1 MSKKKLFLI
10 DAYALIFRAYYAFIK
25 NPVVNSKGFET
36 SAILG
41 FFNSIFDI
49 KRREKP
55 EYLSVVFDKGGST
68 DRSAIYSE
76 YKSNRSATPE
86 VILDSVPYIYSILNG
101 LGITTLDLEGYEAD
115 DIIGTVAKNAEK
127 NGFEVYMVT
136 PDKDF
141 AQLVTENI
149 FLYKPARFGNGI
161 EIMGIDEVNKK
172 FEIDSPIKVIDY
184 LGMMGD
190 SVDNIPGIPG
200 VGDKTAKKFIK
211 DYGSIEGLYENTHE
225 LKGKLKEKVQEN
237 HNLAMLSK
245 KLATIITDVPIEYE
259 LEKLKISK
267 PLSEQIISIFDELE
281 FKRLKE
287 SYFKLFNDSNL
298 KTENKQAQII
308 DQNPTNF
315 ITQQISGVKGISI
328 LKQKIKE
335 SKLFAFD
342 IKFYENYVYLCFCW
356 STSSTYFIKVE
367 REECEDLLKSLQ
379 NIFESEIKKIVF
391 DHKATSKILHNYN
404 IKINNFFDIKI
415 GSYLIS
421 PGARNDFKAILS
433 LNSHIDIND
442 DELNL
447 ENVYYYEGLF
457 LKINQELK
465 EKNLLPLLNEVE
477 NPLSS
482 ILMKMEHEGIRLN
495 SNLILEIKKIFENEI
510 QKLETEIF
518 KLSRVEFNIASP
530 KQLGEILFEKLTIE
544 SNPKKTKTGQYS
556 TSEDT
561 LSKLAKKHEIVKFIL
576 EWRSLQKLLTTY
588 VYGLPKQIDPNSN
601 KIHTEFNQTLTTTG
615 RLSSV
620 NPNLQNIPIRTER
633 GKLIRKCF
641 IPRDEN
647 YTLLCADYSQ
657 IELRIIAFLSGDS
670 NMKNAFINNEDIH
683 TSTAARVF
691 NINIDEVNEEQRR
704 NAKIV
709 NFGIIYGVSA
719 FGLSNQTNLTR
730 GESKEIIDNY
740 FKSYPKLKEYMSNQ
754 ISYARE
760 KGFVETI
767 LGRKRY
773 IPEINSRNAI
783 LRSSAERN
791 AINTPVQGSAAD
803 IIKLSMIKIDNEF
816 EKKSLK
822 SKLLLQVHDELV
834 FDVHLTELDIVKQI
848 VSSNME
854 NAIQIDVPLKVDI
867 GHGDNWLVAH

>member
-55 EYLSVVFDKGGST
+55 DYLSVVFDKGGSA

-86 VILDSVPYIYSILNG
+86 VILNSVPYIYNILNG

-149 FLYKPARFGNGI
+149 FLYKPARFGNSI
-161 EIMGIDEVNKK
+161 EIMGVDEVNKK
-172 FEIDSPIKVIDY
+172 FEIDAPVKVIDY

-225 LKGKLKEKVQEN
+225 LKGKLKEKVEEN

-245 KLATIITDVPIEYE
+245 KLATIITDVPIAYE
-259 LEKLKISK
+259 LENLKISK
-267 PLSEQIISIFDELE
+267 PSSEQIISIFDELE

-287 SYFKLFNDSNL
+287 SYFKLFSDSDF
-298 KTENKQAQII
+298 KTEIKQADII
-308 DQNPTNF
+308 DKSKSNF
-315 ITQQISGVKGISI
+315 ITQKINGKTGILI

-342 IKFYENYVYLCFCW
+342 IKFFDSDIYLCLCW
-356 STSSTYFIKVE
+356 STASTYFIKVE
-367 REECEDLLKSLQ
+367 RGECKELFESFKD
-379 NIFESEIKKIVF
+379 IFESDIKKIVF
-391 DHKATSKILHNYN
+391 NHKAISKILHNYD

-433 LNSHIDIND
+433 LNSNIDIND

-447 ENVYYYEGLF
+447 ENVYYYEELF

-465 EKNLLPLLNEVE
+465 DKNLLTLQNEIE

-482 ILMKMEHEGIRLN
+482 VLMKMEYQGIRLD
-495 SNLILEIKKIFENEI
+495 SNLISEIKEIFENEI

-518 KLSRVEFNIASP
+518 RVSGVEFNIASP
-530 KQLGEILFEKLTIE
+530 KQLGEILFDRLTLE

-561 LSKLAKKHEIVKFIL
+561 LSKLAKKHEIAKLIL

-588 VYGLPKQIDPNSN
+588 VYSLPKQIDPGSN

-615 RLSSV
+615 RLSSI

-633 GKLIRKCF
+633 GKLIRKSF
-641 IPRDEN
+641 IPSGKD

-691 NINIDEVNEEQRR
+691 NIDINQVNEEQRR

-754 ISYARE
+754 ISFARE
-760 KGFVETI
+760 KGYVETI
-767 LGRKRY
+767 LKRKRY
-773 IPEINSRNAI
+773 LPEINSRNAMI
-783 LRSSAERN
+783 RSSAERN

-803 IIKLSMIKIDNEF
+803 IIKLAMIKIDSEL

-834 FDVHLTELDIVKQI
+834 FDVHLAELDIVKEI

-854 NAIQIDVPLKVDI
+854 NSIEIDIPLKVDI

>member
-1 MSKKKLFLI
+1 MLKKKLFLI

-55 EYLSVVFDKGGST
+55 DYLSVVFDKGGSK
-68 DRSAIYSE
+68 DRSTIYSE

-86 VILDSVPYIYSILNG
+86 VILDSVPYIYNILNG

-225 LKGKLKEKVQEN
+225 LKGKLKEKVEGNQ
-237 HNLAMLSK
+237 NLAILSK
-245 KLATIITDVPIEYE
+245 KLATIITDVPIAYE
-259 LEKLKISK
+259 LENLKISK
-267 PLSEQIISIFDELE
+267 PISEQIISIFDELE

-287 SYFKLFNDSNL
+287 SYFKLFSNSDI
-298 KTENKQAQII
+298 KTEIKQT
-308 DQNPTNF
+308 DLEDENRSNF
-315 ITQQISGVKGISI
+315 ITQRISGKTGILI
-328 LKQKIKE
+328 LKQKIRE

-342 IKFYENYVYLCFCW
+342 IKFYENDIYLCLCW
-356 STSSTYFIKVE
+356 STASTYFIKVE
-367 REECEDLLKSLQ
+367 KGQCKELLNSFKE
-379 NIFESEIKKIVF
+379 IFESDIKKIVF
-391 DHKATSKILHNYN
+391 NHKAISKILFDCD

-415 GSYLIS
+415 GSYLTL

-433 LNSHIDIND
+433 LNSNIDIND

-447 ENVYYYEGLF
+447 ENVYYYERLF
-457 LKINQELK
+457 LKINQDLK
-465 EKNLLPLLNEVE
+465 EKNLLTLIDEIE
-477 NPLSS
+477 NPLSN
-482 ILMKMEHEGIRLN
+482 ILMKMEHQGIRLD
-495 SNLILEIKKIFENEI
+495 SNLISEIKEIFENEI
-510 QKLETEIF
+510 QKLETAIF
-518 KLSRVEFNIASP
+518 KVSGVEFNIASP
-530 KQLGEILFEKLTIE
+530 KQLGEILFERLSLE

-561 LSKLAKKHEIVKFIL
+561 LSKLAKKHEIAKLIL

-588 VYGLPKQIDPNSN
+588 VYSLPKQIDPNSN

-615 RLSSV
+615 RLSSI

-633 GKLIRKCF
+633 GKLIRKSF
-641 IPRDEN
+641 VPSDES

-657 IELRIIAFLSGDS
+657 IELRIIAFLSGDA

-691 NINIDEVNEEQRR
+691 NININEVNEEQRR

-730 GESKEIIDNY
+730 VESKEIIDNY

-760 KGFVETI
+760 NGYVETI
-767 LGRKRY
+767 LKRKRY
-773 IPEINSRNAI
+773 LPEINSRNAI

-803 IIKLSMIKIDNEF
+803 IIKLAMIKIDSEI

-822 SKLLLQVHDELV
+822 SKLILQVHDELV
-834 FDVHLTELDIVKQI
+834 FDVHLPELNIVKEI
-848 VSSNME
+848 VSYNME

-867 GHGDNWLVAH
+867 GYGDNWLVAH

>member
-55 EYLSVVFDKGGST
+55 DYLSVVFDKGGSA

-86 VILDSVPYIYSILNG
+86 VILNSVPYIYNILNG

-149 FLYKPARFGNGI
+149 FLYKPARFGNSI
-161 EIMGIDEVNKK
+161 EIMGVDEVNKK
-172 FEIDSPIKVIDY
+172 FEIDAPVKVIDY

-225 LKGKLKEKVQEN
+225 LKGKLKEKVEEN

-245 KLATIITDVPIEYE
+245 KLATIITDVPIAYE
-259 LEKLKISK
+259 LENLKISK
-267 PLSEQIISIFDELE
+267 PSSEQIISIFDELE

-287 SYFKLFNDSNL
+287 SYFKLFSDSDF
-298 KTENKQAQII
+298 KTEIKQADII
-308 DQNPTNF
+308 DKSKSNF
-315 ITQQISGVKGISI
+315 ITQKINGKTGILI

-342 IKFYENYVYLCFCW
+342 IKFFDSDIYLCLCW
-356 STSSTYFIKVE
+356 STASTYFIKVE
-367 REECEDLLKSLQ
+367 RGECKELFESFKD
-379 NIFESEIKKIVF
+379 IFESDIKKIVF
-391 DHKATSKILHNYN
+391 NHKAISKILHNYD

-433 LNSHIDIND
+433 LNSNIDIND

-447 ENVYYYEGLF
+447 ENVYYYEELF

-465 EKNLLPLLNEVE
+465 EKNLLTLQNEIE

-482 ILMKMEHEGIRLN
+482 VLMKMEYQGIRLD
-495 SNLILEIKKIFENEI
+495 SNLISEIKEIFENEI

-518 KLSRVEFNIASP
+518 RVSGVEFNIASP
-530 KQLGEILFEKLTIE
+530 KQLGEILFDRLTLE

-561 LSKLAKKHEIVKFIL
+561 LSKLAKKHEIAKLIL

-588 VYGLPKQIDPNSN
+588 VYSLPKQIDPGSN

-633 GKLIRKCF
+633 GKLIRKSF
-641 IPRDEN
+641 IPSGKD

-691 NINIDEVNEEQRR
+691 NIDINQVNEEQRR

-754 ISYARE
+754 ISFARE
-760 KGFVETI
+760 KGYVETI
-767 LGRKRY
+767 LKRKRY
-773 IPEINSRNAI
+773 LPEINSRNAMI
-783 LRSSAERN
+783 RSSAERN

-803 IIKLSMIKIDNEF
+803 IIKLAMIKIDSEL

-834 FDVHLTELDIVKQI
+834 FDVHLAELDIVKEI

-854 NAIQIDVPLKVDI
+854 NSIEIDIPLKVDI

>member
-342 IKFYENYVYLCFCW
+342 IKYYENYIYLCFCW
-356 STSSTYFIKVE
+356 STSSTYFVKVE

-433 LNSHIDIND
+433 LNSNIDIND

-561 LSKLAKKHEIVKFIL
+561 LSKLAKKHEIVKYIL

-588 VYGLPKQIDPNSN
+588 VYSLPKQIDPNSN

-740 FKSYPKLKEYMSNQ
+740 FKSYPELKEYMSNQ

-834 FDVHLTELDIVKQI
+834 FDVHLAELDIVKQI

>member
-55 EYLSVVFDKGGST
+55 DYLSVVFDKGGSA

-86 VILDSVPYIYSILNG
+86 VILNSVPYIYNILNG

-149 FLYKPARFGNGI
+149 FLYKPARFGNSI
-161 EIMGIDEVNKK
+161 EIMGVDEVNKK
-172 FEIDSPIKVIDY
+172 FEIDAPVKVIDY

-225 LKGKLKEKVQEN
+225 LKGKLKEKVEEN

-245 KLATIITDVPIEYE
+245 KLATIITDVPIAYE
-259 LEKLKISK
+259 LENLKISK
-267 PLSEQIISIFDELE
+267 PSSEQIISIFDELE

-287 SYFKLFNDSNL
+287 SYFKLFSDSDF
-298 KTENKQAQII
+298 KTEIKQADII
-308 DQNPTNF
+308 DKSKSNF
-315 ITQQISGVKGISI
+315 ITQKINGKTGILI

-342 IKFYENYVYLCFCW
+342 IKFFDSDIYLCLCW
-356 STSSTYFIKVE
+356 STASTYFIKVE
-367 REECEDLLKSLQ
+367 RGECKELFESFKD
-379 NIFESEIKKIVF
+379 IFESDIKKIVF
-391 DHKATSKILHNYN
+391 NHKAISKILHNYD

-433 LNSHIDIND
+433 LNSNIDIND

-447 ENVYYYEGLF
+447 ENVYYYEELF

-465 EKNLLPLLNEVE
+465 DKNLLTLQNEIE

-482 ILMKMEHEGIRLN
+482 VLMKMEYQGIRLD
-495 SNLILEIKKIFENEI
+495 SNLISEIKEIFENEI

-518 KLSRVEFNIASP
+518 RVSGVEFNIASP
-530 KQLGEILFEKLTIE
+530 KQLGEILFDRLTLE

-561 LSKLAKKHEIVKFIL
+561 LSKLAKKHEIAKLIL

-588 VYGLPKQIDPNSN
+588 VYSLPKQIDPGSN

-633 GKLIRKCF
+633 GKLIRKSF
-641 IPRDEN
+641 IPSGKD

-691 NINIDEVNEEQRR
+691 NIDINQVNEEQRR

-754 ISYARE
+754 ISFARE
-760 KGFVETI
+760 KGYVETI
-767 LGRKRY
+767 LKRKRY
-773 IPEINSRNAI
+773 LPEINSRNAMI
-783 LRSSAERN
+783 RSSAERN

-803 IIKLSMIKIDNEF
+803 IIKLAMIKIDSEL

-834 FDVHLTELDIVKQI
+834 FDVHLAELDIVKEI

-854 NAIQIDVPLKVDI
+854 NSIEIDIPLKVDI

>member
-55 EYLSVVFDKGGST
+55 DYLSVVFDKGGSA

-86 VILDSVPYIYSILNG
+86 VILNSVPYIYNILNG

-149 FLYKPARFGNGI
+149 FLYKPARFGNSI
-161 EIMGIDEVNKK
+161 EIMGVDEVNKK
-172 FEIDSPIKVIDY
+172 FEIDAPVKVIDY

-225 LKGKLKEKVQEN
+225 LKGKLKEKVEEN

-245 KLATIITDVPIEYE
+245 KLATIITDVPIAYE
-259 LEKLKISK
+259 LENLKISK
-267 PLSEQIISIFDELE
+267 PSSEQIISIFDELE

-287 SYFKLFNDSNL
+287 SYFKLFSDSDF
-298 KTENKQAQII
+298 KTEIKQADII
-308 DQNPTNF
+308 DKSKSNF
-315 ITQQISGVKGISI
+315 ITQKINGKTGILI

-342 IKFYENYVYLCFCW
+342 IKFFDSDIYLCLCW
-356 STSSTYFIKVE
+356 STASTYFIKVE
-367 REECEDLLKSLQ
+367 RGGCKELFESFKD
-379 NIFESEIKKIVF
+379 IFESDIKKIVF
-391 DHKATSKILHNYN
+391 NHKAISKILHNYD

-433 LNSHIDIND
+433 LNSNIDIND

-447 ENVYYYEGLF
+447 ENVYYYEELY

-465 EKNLLPLLNEVE
+465 DKNLLTLQNEIE

-482 ILMKMEHEGIRLN
+482 VLMKMEYQGIRLD
-495 SNLILEIKKIFENEI
+495 SNLISEIKEIFENEI

-518 KLSRVEFNIASP
+518 RVSGVEFNIASP
-530 KQLGEILFEKLTIE
+530 KQLGEILFDRLTLE

-561 LSKLAKKHEIVKFIL
+561 LSKLAKKHEIAKLIL

-588 VYGLPKQIDPNSN
+588 VYSLPKQIDPSSN

-633 GKLIRKCF
+633 GKLIRKSF
-641 IPRDEN
+641 IPSGKD

-691 NINIDEVNEEQRR
+691 NIDINQVNEEQRR

-719 FGLSNQTNLTR
+719 FGLSNQTNLNR

-754 ISYARE
+754 ISFARE
-760 KGFVETI
+760 KGYVETI
-767 LGRKRY
+767 LKRKRY
-773 IPEINSRNAI
+773 LPEINSRNAMI
-783 LRSSAERN
+783 RSSAERN

-803 IIKLSMIKIDNEF
+803 IIKLAMIKIDSEL

-834 FDVHLTELDIVKQI
+834 FDVHLAELDIVKEI

-854 NAIQIDVPLKVDI
+854 NSIEIDIPLKVDI

>member
-1 MSKKKLFLI
+1 MLKKKLFLI

-55 EYLSVVFDKGGST
+55 DYLSVVFDKGGSK
-68 DRSAIYSE
+68 DRSTIYSE

-86 VILDSVPYIYSILNG
+86 VILDSVPYIYNILNG

-225 LKGKLKEKVQEN
+225 LKGKLKEKVEGNQ
-237 HNLAMLSK
+237 NLAILSK
-245 KLATIITDVPIEYE
+245 KLATIITDVPIAYE
-259 LEKLKISK
+259 LENLKISK
-267 PLSEQIISIFDELE
+267 PISEQIISIFDELE

-287 SYFKLFNDSNL
+287 SYFKLFSDSDF
-298 KTENKQAQII
+298 KTKIKQTDVIDENRS
-308 DQNPTNF
+308 NF
-315 ITQQISGVKGISI
+315 ITQKISGKTGILI
-328 LKQKIKE
+328 LKQKIRE

-342 IKFYENYVYLCFCW
+342 IKFYENDIYLCLCC
-356 STSSTYFIKVE
+356 STASTYFIKVE
-367 REECEDLLKSLQ
+367 KGQCKELLNSFKE
-379 NIFESEIKKIVF
+379 IFESDIKKIVF
-391 DHKATSKILHNYN
+391 NHKAISKILFDCD

-415 GSYLIS
+415 GSYLTS

-433 LNSHIDIND
+433 LNSNIDIND

-447 ENVYYYEGLF
+447 ENVYYYERLF
-457 LKINQELK
+457 LKINQDLK
-465 EKNLLPLLNEVE
+465 EKNLLTLLDEIE
-477 NPLSS
+477 NPLSN
-482 ILMKMEHEGIRLN
+482 ILMKMEHQGIRLD
-495 SNLILEIKKIFENEI
+495 SNLISEIKEIFENEI

-518 KLSRVEFNIASP
+518 RVSGVEFNIASP
-530 KQLGEILFEKLTIE
+530 KQLGEILFERLSLE

-561 LSKLAKKHEIVKFIL
+561 LSKLAKKHEIAKLIL

-588 VYGLPKQIDPNSN
+588 VYSLPKQIDPNSN

-615 RLSSV
+615 RLSSI

-633 GKLIRKCF
+633 GKLIRKSF
-641 IPRDEN
+641 IPSDEN

-657 IELRIIAFLSGDS
+657 IELRIIAFLSGDA

-691 NINIDEVNEEQRR
+691 NININEVNEEQRR

-730 GESKEIIDNY
+730 VESKEIIDNY

-760 KGFVETI
+760 NGYVETI
-767 LGRKRY
+767 LKRKRY
-773 IPEINSRNAI
+773 LPEINSRNAI

-803 IIKLSMIKIDNEF
+803 IIKLAMIKIDSEI

-822 SKLLLQVHDELV
+822 SKLILQVHDELV
-834 FDVHLTELDIVKQI
+834 FDVHLPELNIVKEI
-848 VSSNME
+848 VSYNME

-867 GHGDNWLVAH
+867 GYGDNWLVAH

>member
-308 DQNPTNF
+308 DQNPINF

-356 STSSTYFIKVE
+356 STSSTYFVKVE

-433 LNSHIDIND
+433 LNSNIDIND

-588 VYGLPKQIDPNSN
+588 VYSLPKQIDPNSN

>member
-298 KTENKQAQII
+298 KTEYKQAQIT

-356 STSSTYFIKVE
+356 STSSTYFVKVE

-433 LNSHIDIND
+433 LNSNIDIND

-588 VYGLPKQIDPNSN
+588 VYSLPKQIDPNSN

>member
-1 MSKKKLFLI
+1 MLKKKLFLI

-55 EYLSVVFDKGGST
+55 DYLSVVFDKGGSK
-68 DRSAIYSE
+68 DRSTIYSE

-86 VILDSVPYIYSILNG
+86 VILDSVPYIYNILNG

-225 LKGKLKEKVQEN
+225 LKGKLKEKVEGNQ
-237 HNLAMLSK
+237 NLAILSK
-245 KLATIITDVPIEYE
+245 KLATIITDVPIAYE
-259 LEKLKISK
+259 LENLKISK
-267 PLSEQIISIFDELE
+267 PISEQIISIFDELE

-287 SYFKLFNDSNL
+287 SYFKLFSDSDF
-298 KTENKQAQII
+298 KTKIKQTDVIDENRS
-308 DQNPTNF
+308 NF
-315 ITQQISGVKGISI
+315 ITQKISGKTGILI
-328 LKQKIKE
+328 LKQKIRE

-342 IKFYENYVYLCFCW
+342 IKFYENDIYLCLCW
-356 STSSTYFIKVE
+356 STASTYFIKVE
-367 REECEDLLKSLQ
+367 KGQCKELLNSFKE
-379 NIFESEIKKIVF
+379 IFESDIKKIVF
-391 DHKATSKILHNYN
+391 NHKAISKILFDCD

-415 GSYLIS
+415 GSYLTS

-433 LNSHIDIND
+433 LNSNIDIND

-447 ENVYYYEGLF
+447 ENVYYYERLF

-465 EKNLLPLLNEVE
+465 EKNLLTLLDEIE
-477 NPLSS
+477 NPLSN
-482 ILMKMEHEGIRLN
+482 ILMKMEHQGIRLD
-495 SNLILEIKKIFENEI
+495 SNLISEIKEIFENEI

-518 KLSRVEFNIASP
+518 RVSGVEFNIASP
-530 KQLGEILFEKLTIE
+530 KQLGEILFERLSLE

-561 LSKLAKKHEIVKFIL
+561 LSKLAKKHQIAKLIL

-588 VYGLPKQIDPNSN
+588 VYSLPKQIDPNSN

-615 RLSSV
+615 RLSSI

-633 GKLIRKCF
+633 GKLIRKSF
-641 IPRDEN
+641 IPSDEN

-657 IELRIIAFLSGDS
+657 IELRIIAFLSGDA

-691 NINIDEVNEEQRR
+691 NININEVNEEQRR

-730 GESKEIIDNY
+730 VESKEIIDNY

-760 KGFVETI
+760 NGYVETI
-767 LGRKRY
+767 LKRKRY
-773 IPEINSRNAI
+773 LPEINSRNAI

-803 IIKLSMIKIDNEF
+803 IIKLAMIKIDSEI

-822 SKLLLQVHDELV
+822 SKLILQVHDELV
-834 FDVHLTELDIVKQI
+834 FDVHLPELNIVKEI
-848 VSSNME
+848 VSYNME

-867 GHGDNWLVAH
+867 GYGDNWLVAH